1 MVKFIVGFFDIKIK
15 KRGFHELEEGI
26 DVVEIEI
33 EGYLGEFSV

>member
-15 KRGFHELEEGI
+15 KRGFHELEEGT

-33 EGYLGEFSV
+33 EGYLGEFSM